1 MSSTS
6 ELDGVVT
13 VSEAQRFPLS
23 GEPVCVLCGR
33 YGEYICDK
41 TDEDVCSIEC
51 RDRALERAAS
61 RALQQ
66 KFGITV
72 TGAGVDILL
81 ATEFHLLH
89 LHDDLYAN
97 MQRERYDHP
106 TPVQMQVLPYMLQH
120 RHLVVGSPTGTGK
133 TLAYLIPL
141 VAHVID
147 HRMDVDVHHIIGVI
161 LAPVRELCVQ
171 LETQAKALMKGI
183 PKMKTALLVGGI
195 PLPNQLHRLKKGVQL
210 IVATPGRLYELVT
223 EFTLDLSHVVC
234 CVLDEVD
241 MLVDAGD
248 FESKVVAILAALPLS
263 RQMVLVS
270 ATITPAVLKFAQTHL
285 HEAIHVSVASTATSS
300 LPNSTTRQVIHYVDS
315 PEAKKQH
322 FFAWLQAKCVP
333 GDTDNSI
340 LVFVSSKV
348 GADMLAKSIVKAC
361 NIPALAIHSEKTQ
374 AQRLSII
381 QSFVDGAAPILV
393 STGVLGRGMNL
404 LSVDD
409 VVVFDLPPTIEE
421 YVHLIGRAGRQPG
434 SDDATAGT
442 ATVYIGAENTS
453 LLPKL
458 LPLLR
463 KHDAVIPDE
472 LKREAVRERTRA
484 MAQRQSQVQD
494 ASKSAYHAAR
504 QMSTAQ
510 HQARWQQWAIE
521 QPKRKVVELT
531 AAQTQHKKFKFIAM
545 S

>member
-1 MSSTS
+1 
-6 ELDGVVT
+6 
-13 VSEAQRFPLS
+13 
-23 GEPVCVLCGR
+23 
-33 YGEYICDK
+33 
-41 TDEDVCSIEC
+41 
-51 RDRALERAAS
+51 
-61 RALQQ
+61 
-66 KFGITV
+66 
-72 TGAGVDILL
+72 
-81 ATEFHLLH
+81 
-89 LHDDLYAN
+89 
-97 MQRERYDHP
+97 
-106 TPVQMQVLPYMLQH
+106 
-120 RHLVVGSPTGTGK
+120 
-133 TLAYLIPL
+133 
-141 VAHVID
+141 
-147 HRMDVDVHHIIGVI
+147 
-161 LAPVRELCVQ
+161 
-171 LETQAKALMKGI
+171 MKGI

-195 PLPNQLHRLKKGVQL
+195 PLPNQVRYFIYQQSLTWQQLHRLKKGVQL

-322 FFAWLQAKCVP
+322 FFAWLQAK
-333 GDTDNSI
+333 
-340 LVFVSSKV
+340 F
-348 GADMLAKSIVKAC
+348 
-361 NIPALAIHSEKTQ
+361 
-374 AQRLSII
+374 
-381 QSFVDGAAPILV
+381 
-393 STGVLGRGMNL
+393 
-404 LSVDD
+404 
-409 VVVFDLPPTIEE
+409 TIGQVTMDCAEE
-421 YVHLIGRAGRQPG
+421 YVHLIGRAGRQLG